1 MLLWS
6 CSYCVQLMLC
16 SAAEANEGWTNGPKV
31 CPGSTSPFPTHSY
44 TPTQLHTHTHKGTQT
59 YTTWALATATRQFGT
74 SIHWGGERWVG
85 KKNGSKGGAAQLKWS
100 CSNIVP
106 TRYLSFCFC
115 LPSARSPS
123 SPLLSL
129 WNWRELKLP
138 PLLSCFVL
146 LIESVL

>member
-1 MLLWS
+1 MGLRYALALHPHS
-6 CSYCVQLMLC
+6 QHTV
-16 SAAEANEGWTNGPKV
+16 TP
-31 CPGSTSPFPTHSY
+31 PHSY
-44 TPTQLHTHTHKGTQT
+44 THTHKGTQT

-74 SIHWGGERWVG
+74 SIHWGGREVG
-85 KKNGSKGGAAQLKWS
+85 REEKWEQGGVAQLKWS

-106 TRYLSFCFC
+106 THYLSFCFR
-115 LPSARSPS
+115 LPSACSPS

>member
-1 MLLWS
+1 MGLRYALALHPHS
-6 CSYCVQLMLC
+6 QHTV
-16 SAAEANEGWTNGPKV
+16 TP
-31 CPGSTSPFPTHSY
+31 PHSY
-44 TPTQLHTHTHKGTQT
+44 THTHTQRH
-59 YTTWALATATRQFGT
+59 AD
-74 SIHWGGERWVG
+74 IHHMGPRHRDPAVWHQYPLGWREVG
-85 KKNGSKGGAAQLKWS
+85 REEKWEQGGAAQLKWS

>member
-1 MLLWS
+1 MGLRYALALHPHS
-6 CSYCVQLMLC
+6 QHTV
-16 SAAEANEGWTNGPKV
+16 TP
-31 CPGSTSPFPTHSY
+31 PHSY
-44 TPTQLHTHTHKGTQT
+44 THTHTKARRHTPHGPSPPRPGS
-59 YTTWALATATRQFGT
+59 LAPVST
-74 SIHWGGERWVG
+74 GGREVG
-85 KKNGSKGGAAQLKWS
+85 REEKWEQGGAAQLKWS

-123 SPLLSL
+123 SPLLSP